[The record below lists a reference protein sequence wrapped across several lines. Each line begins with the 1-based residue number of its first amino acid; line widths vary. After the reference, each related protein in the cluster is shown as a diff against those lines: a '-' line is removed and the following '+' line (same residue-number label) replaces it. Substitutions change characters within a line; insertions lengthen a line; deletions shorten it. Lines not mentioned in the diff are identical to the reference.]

1 MLQRKTNVLL
11 QRRITC
17 CKTTQLD
24 AHAHQSFSEADGYTP
39 QLRHRIVPDAVA
51 TDTHWRRL
59 IEHTEGSSTDCEPKR
74 AGAQATRLGP
84 RRLCDAMRFDAQR
97 AKCRIEPSREVDVLV
112 YLLHLL
118 GTCGT

>member
-1 MLQRKTNVLL
+1 MLQLTSNVLL
-11 QRRITC
+11 QHRITC

-24 AHAHQSFSEADGYTP
+24 AHAHQPFGEADGYTP

-51 TDTHWRRL
+51 TDTHWRQP
-59 IEHTEGSSTDCEPKR
+59 IEHTEAVLRTETSGR
-74 AGAQATRLGP
+74 AGNTGP
-84 RRLCDAMRFDAQR
+84 RRLCDAMRCDAMDAQR